1 MYRYRTAEAWLGR
14 RCEAGEQEWQLGCL
28 YTGHILHRV
37 RDKISLDR
45 SLRGRRFSR
54 MSIYPTFHRR
64 SLRLQQK
71 NTDYS
76 TYVTR
81 EDSKFY

>member
-54 MSIYPTFHRR
+54 VSIYPMFHRRR

-71 NTDYS
+71 KIPIKHHH
-76 TYVTR
+76 YVTC
-81 EDSKFY
+81 EDE

>member
-1 MYRYRTAEAWLGR
+1 MYRYHTTEAWLGR

-54 MSIYPTFHRR
+54 VSIYPMFHRRR
-64 SLRLQQK
+64 SLRVCNKQTTQIIIHRK
-71 NTDYS
+71 D
-76 TYVTR
+76 
-81 EDSKFY
+81 E

>member
-45 SLRGRRFSR
+45 SLRGQRFSR
-54 MSIYPTFHRR
+54 MSDILCFIDDDR
-64 SLRLQQK
+64 
-71 NTDYS
+71 
-76 TYVTR
+76 YVCNKRTLVMVYITHK
-81 EDSKFY
+81 EK